1 MAVPIGRRRA
11 AATPRPRPLSRRGR
25 RVLIAILA
33 LVAVLYVLV
42 VSFYNAEGTNNVTGG
57 LGPVDQPG
65 LIITVEPIGVNPQ
78 TGQGTVDLNMMW
90 QGGGLVDDGGH
101 LQQNVRVMINSSVGT
116 QEAKF
121 IAGDALGRLE
131 TTIGIDGELSN
142 YPFDVHT
149 GLLSFS
155 ADTYTKASD
164 GSFQSTGP
172 LVIGVQSSGGVSGW
186 DTTTALGSG
195 LSEFQG
201 MDLTFNRAFSTQAF
215 ALVLL
220 ALAVILSSFALVVG
234 ILAFTN
240 RRKAEVGLMSWTAAL
255 LFALPLLRNY
265 FPYGPP
271 VGASIDIF
279 VYLWVI
285 VMAVIAATLNVI
297 AWMNQ
302 TRDALNAASAHVDE
316 AHPNEPNPELHHGA

>member
-1 MAVPIGRRRA
+1 
-11 AATPRPRPLSRRGR
+11 LSSRGR
-25 RVLIAILA
+25 RVLIVILA
-33 LVAVLYVLV
+33 LVALLYVLV

-57 LGPVDQPG
+57 IGPTAESG
-65 LIITVEPIGVNPQ
+65 LIITVEPIAVNPL
-78 TGQGTVDLNMMW
+78 TGQATVDLSMAW
-90 QGGGLVDDGGH
+90 QGSDMVDADGH
-101 LQQNVRVMINSSVGT
+101 LRENTRVTISSSVGT

-121 IAGDALGRLE
+121 IAGDSLGRLE
-131 TTIGIDGELSN
+131 TTIGIDGEQSN

-149 GLLSFS
+149 GGLTFS

-164 GSFQSTGP
+164 GSIQSTGP
-172 LVIGVQSSGGVSGW
+172 LVIGLQSTGGVSGW
-186 DTTTALGSG
+186 DTTSALGVG
-195 LSEFQG
+195 LSEYQG
-201 MDLTFNRAFSTQAF
+201 MDLSFNRAFSTQVF

-234 ILAFTN
+234 VLAFTN

-265 FPYGPP
+265 FPNGPP

-302 TRDALNAASAHVDE
+302 TRDALYAASAHVE
-316 AHPNEPNPELHHGA
+316 ASHSNEPNPELHHGA

>member
-1 MAVPIGRRRA
+1 M
-11 AATPRPRPLSRRGR
+11 
-25 RVLIAILA
+25 ILA
-33 LVAVLYVLV
+33 LVAVRYILV
-42 VSFYNAEGTNNVTGG
+42 VTFYNAEGSNRVAGG
-57 LGPVDQPG
+57 IRPTSEVG
-65 LIITVEPIGVNPQ
+65 LLVTVEPIAVSPV
-78 TGQGTVDLNMMW
+78 TGQATVGLSTGC
-90 QGGGLVDDGGH
+90 QGGDMEDADGH
-101 LQQNVRVMINSSVGT
+101 LRENTRVTINCSVGT

-121 IAGDALGRLE
+121 IAGDSLGRLE
-131 TTIGIDGELSN
+131 TTMGVDGEQSN

-149 GLLSFS
+149 GSLTFT
-155 ADTYTKASD
+155 ADTCTTSTD
-164 GSFQSTGP
+164 GSIQSTGP
-172 LVIGVQSSGGVSGW
+172 LATGLESTGGVSGW
-186 DTTTALGSG
+186 DTTSRLGEG

-201 MDLTFNRAFSTQAF
+201 MDLTFDRAFSTQVF

-220 ALAVILSSFALVVG
+220 SLAVILSSFALVVG
-234 ILAFTN
+234 VLAFTN

-265 FPYGPP
+265 FPNGPP

-302 TRDALNAASAHVDE
+302 TRDSLNAAGAHVE
-316 AHPNEPNPELHHGA
+316 AFHSNEQNPELHHGA

>member
-1 MAVPIGRRRA
+1 MAETIGRRRA
-11 AATPRPRPLSRRGR
+11 DVTPRPRPLSSRGR
-25 RVLIAILA
+25 KVLIAILA

-42 VSFYNAEGTNNVTGG
+42 VSFYNSEGTNNVIGG
-57 LGPVDQPG
+57 LGPTDQPG

-78 TGQGTVDLNMMW
+78 TGQATVDLKMNW
-90 QGGGLVDDGGH
+90 EGGDLVDDAGR
-101 LQQNVRVMINSSVGT
+101 LRQNVRIMINSSVGT

-121 IAGDALGRLE
+121 IAGDPLGRLE
-131 TTIGIDGELSN
+131 TIIGIDGEQSN

-186 DTTTALGSG
+186 DTTSSLGVG
-195 LSEFQG
+195 LSEVQG
-201 MDLTFNRAFSTQAF
+201 LDLTFNRAFSTQAF

-220 ALAVILSSFALVVG
+220 SLAVILSSFALVVG

-316 AHPNEPNPELHHGA
+316 AHPNEPNAGLHHGA

>member
-1 MAVPIGRRRA
+1 VAVPIGRRRA

-57 LGPVDQPG
+57 LGSVDQPG

-78 TGQGTVDLNMMW
+78 TGQATVDLNMMW
-90 QGGGLVDDGGH
+90 QGDGLVDDGGH